1 MHGPAGAVRVLC
13 RPGPLVRC
21 SRGGG
26 GKFVGRFGAVRVI
39 TRCAETHT
47 HNSLAV
53 SPASRS
59 LTVVVT
65 ASSIGAAKG
74 GGYARYLEGK
84 TVQPG
89 RGDYYL
95 TPGGEPAQ
103 APGRWLASADT
114 LAQLGIEGSVVDGPD
129 FIALM
134 EGRHPRDGGWLRQ
147 AGADGSR
154 GGGIDVTFSAPK
166 SVSVT
171 WALGD
176 EHERGVIEQ
185 AHRAAVDQA
194 VEHLTET
201 VPTVRRRYGAGVV
214 EEPARELIAVEYLH
228 TTARGVMDG
237 DAPDPQLHSHV
248 VVTSAVRDDG
258 RIVAVASRPIFR
270 SAREVGAFYRSALA
284 HELTQRGYEID
295 AGTGKEGRYFEIAG
309 VPQGLIDAF
318 SARSREVA
326 AAAERFRAKWGRAPE
341 RGELR
346 RLKLENRKAKL
357 PVTRGD
363 LQLVWDAK
371 AARHGFPRE
380 RHDSQQ
386 DGRSLR
392 EGALEDRV
400 EERLTERAATFELG
414 ELRAVLLEQSAGEL
428 SPADAL
434 ARARTMMAER
444 RVLPLEGGRMTTLA
458 IRAKEQAIERR
469 VTQLAQSAGR
479 DVGER
484 ARTVAGDQL
493 AERIGSR
500 LSDEQT
506 HALEV
511 ITGPE
516 RAAVLVGPAGTGKGV
531 VIDAAARAEQLTGY
545 TTFGIAVSGST
556 AQRLGQDSPALAGR
570 ALTLDALV
578 ARAQNG
584 RLDVDARTTIF
595 FDEAGMA
602 DTSRL
607 DRLTEVVERTGAKLV
622 AIGDGAQLPSIGA
635 GGMFDRLAEIAPSVA
650 LSNVRRTLD
659 PAEQRAWA
667 DLRTGRSDR
676 AMAHYLRRG
685 RLHMTDTRDQAVEHA
700 VQDWTSL
707 TETIPISE
715 VALISDASN
724 VEINRLNARAQHYRA
739 ERGELG
745 DIEAEI
751 PGVHYGIRAGDR
763 VAMIDQHQQPGG
775 ERVENGARGEVIDIN
790 ETGEVL
796 IQFDATN
803 QWRTLAG
810 DELARLRLGYA
821 SHIHRAQGATVTRTL
836 VVTGGW
842 QTSKEPAYV
851 EASRAREGTDWYVNR
866 QDLGE
871 HGHDTD
877 RIKRLA
883 RDMSRSRTQ
892 TPSLAYPEPPGH
904 ERWPGFERTVE
915 SRGPERFA
923 PRLPGIIR
931 TLHRAVQ
938 PPPERTR

>member
-1 MHGPAGAVRVLC
+1 M
-13 RPGPLVRC
+13 
-21 SRGGG
+21 
-26 GKFVGRFGAVRVI
+26 
-39 TRCAETHT
+39 
-47 HNSLAV
+47 
-53 SPASRS
+53 
-59 LTVVVT
+59 VT

-84 TVQPG
+84 TVQPE

-176 EHERGVIEQ
+176 EHERSMIEQ
-185 AHRAAVDQA
+185 AHRSA
-194 VEHLTET
+194 VEQAIEHMTET

-214 EEPARELIAVEYLH
+214 EEPARELIAAEYLH

-248 VVTSAVRDDG
+248 VVTSAVREDE

-284 HELTQRGYEID
+284 YELSQRSYEIN
-295 AGTGKEGRYFEIAG
+295 AGTGKEARYFEIAG
-309 VPQGLIDAF
+309 VPQGLIEAF

-357 PVTRGD
+357 PVTRAD
-363 LQLVWDAK
+363 LQRVWDEK
-371 AARHGFPRE
+371 AARHTFPRE
-380 RHDSQQ
+380 RHDRER
-386 DGRSLR
+386 DGLSRR

-400 EERLTERAATFELG
+400 EERLTERAATFEPG

-434 ARARTMMAER
+434 ARSRGMVAAR

-458 IRAKEQAIERR
+458 VRAKEQAIERR
-469 VTQLAQSAGR
+469 VTQLAQPAGR
-479 DVGER
+479 DVGEQ
-484 ARTVAGDQL
+484 ARIVAGDQL
-493 AERIGSR
+493 AERIGAR
-500 LSDEQT
+500 LSDEQA
-506 HALEV
+506 HALAIV
-511 ITGPE
+511 TGPE
-516 RAAVLVGPAGTGKGV
+516 RAAALVGPAGTGKGV
-531 VIDAAARAEQLTGY
+531 VIDAAARAEQLTGQSIY
-545 TTFGIAVSGST
+545 GIAVSGST
-556 AQRLGQDSPALAGR
+556 AQRLGQDSPALVGR
-570 ALTLDALV
+570 TLTLDALV
-578 ARAQNG
+578 ARAQHG
-584 RLDVDARTTIF
+584 RLHIDARTTIF

-607 DRLTEVVERTGAKLV
+607 DRLTEVVDRAGAKLV

-635 GGMFDRLAEIAPSVA
+635 GGMFDRLTELAPSAA

-667 DLRTGRSDR
+667 DLRAGRSDR
-676 AMAHYLRRG
+676 AMAHYLRRR
-685 RLHMTDTRDQAVEHA
+685 RLHTTDTRDQAVEHA
-700 VQDWTSL
+700 VQDWATL
-707 TETIPISE
+707 TETIPIGE
-715 VALISDASN
+715 VALISDSSN

-763 VAMIDQHQQPGG
+763 VATIDQHRQPGTD
-775 ERVENGARGEVIDIN
+775 RIENGARGEVIDIN
-790 ETGEVL
+790 EAGEVL

-810 DELARLRLGYA
+810 DDLASLRLGYA

-866 QDLGE
+866 ADLGTA
-871 HGHDTD
+871 GHDSD

-892 TPSLAYPEPPGH
+892 TPSLAHPEPPGH
-904 ERWPGFERTVE
+904 ERWPGFDRTIA
-915 SRGPERFA
+915 SRGPERYA

-931 TLHRAVQ
+931 TLHRAAQ
-938 PPPERTR
+938 PPPPERTR

>member
-1 MHGPAGAVRVLC
+1 MREAARQHRPALIIAGA
-13 RPGPLVRC
+13 
-21 SRGGG
+21 S
-26 GKFVGRFGAVRVI
+26 A
-39 TRCAETHT
+39 
-47 HNSLAV
+47 
-53 SPASRS
+53 
-59 LTVVVT
+59 
-65 ASSIGAAKG
+65 
-74 GGYARYLEGK
+74 YAR
-84 TVQPG
+84 T
-89 RGDYYL
+89 
-95 TPGGEPAQ
+95 
-103 APGRWLASADT
+103 
-114 LAQLGIEGSVVDGPD
+114 ID
-129 FIALM
+129 F
-134 EGRHPRDGGWLRQ
+134 
-147 AGADGSR
+147 
-154 GGGIDVTFSAPK
+154 
-166 SVSVT
+166 
-171 WALGD
+171 
-176 EHERGVIEQ
+176 
-185 AHRAAVDQA
+185 AAFA
-194 VEHLTET
+194 E
-201 VPTVRRRYGAGVV
+201 A
-214 EEPARELIAVEYLH
+214 
-228 TTARGVMDG
+228 
-237 DAPDPQLHSHV
+237 
-248 VVTSAVRDDG
+248 
-258 RIVAVASRPIFR
+258 
-270 SAREVGAFYRSALA
+270 AREVGAFYRSALA
-284 HELTQRGYEID
+284 HELSQHGYEID

-346 RLKLENRKAKL
+346 RLKLENRKAKH

-363 LQLVWDAK
+363 LQRVWDEK
-371 AARHGFPRE
+371 AARHSFPRE
-380 RHDSQQ
+380 RHDRQQ
-386 DGRSLR
+386 DGRLRR

-400 EERLTERAATFELG
+400 EERLTERAATFEPG

-444 RVLPLEGGRMTTLA
+444 RVVPLEGGRMATLA
-458 IRAKEQAIERR
+458 IRATEQAIERR
-469 VTQLAQSAGR
+469 VTKLAQPADRDAG
-479 DVGER
+479 EQ
-484 ARTVAGDQL
+484 ARTAAGDQL

-500 LSDEQT
+500 LSDEQA

-531 VIDAAARAEQLTGY
+531 VIDAAARAEHLTGHA
-545 TTFGIAVSGST
+545 TFGIAVSGST

-570 ALTLDALV
+570 TLTLDALV
-578 ARAQNG
+578 ARVQNG
-584 RLDVDARTTIF
+584 RLDLDERTTIF

-607 DRLTEVVERTGAKLV
+607 DRLTEVVDRAGAKLV

-635 GGMFDRLAEIAPSVA
+635 GGMFDRLTDIAPSAA

-667 DLRTGRSDR
+667 DLRAGRSDR

-700 VQDWTSL
+700 VQDWATL
-707 TETIPISE
+707 TETIPIGE

-724 VEINRLNARAQHYRA
+724 VEINRLNARAQRYRA

-745 DIEAEI
+745 NIEADI

-763 VAMIDQHQQPGG
+763 VAMIDQHHSPGA

-871 HGHDTD
+871 HGHDSD

-892 TPSLAYPEPPGH
+892 APSVAYYDPPGYH
-904 ERWPGFERTVE
+904 HWSGFNRTVE
-915 SRGPERFA
+915 SRGPARYA

-931 TLHRAVQ
+931 TLHRAAQ
-938 PPPERTR
+938 SPAPERTR